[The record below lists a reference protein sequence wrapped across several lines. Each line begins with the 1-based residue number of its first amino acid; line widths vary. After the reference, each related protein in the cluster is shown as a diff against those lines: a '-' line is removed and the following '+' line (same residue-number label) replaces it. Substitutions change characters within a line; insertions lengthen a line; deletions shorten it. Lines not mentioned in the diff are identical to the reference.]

1 MIQIKTGGSFK
12 RKYISN
18 NIHRKQFNKRKTKI
32 IRLGENVRGLQK
44 THIKYKEPKRLQVKG
59 SKKTYHVDLN

>member
-1 MIQIKTGGSFK
+1 MIQIKTGGSF
-12 RKYISN
+12 KYISN

-32 IRLGENVRGLQK
+32 IRLGENVRGLQE